1 MKSVFVFLRQ
11 IERKFASICSK
22 NQKKHEKFH
31 LQPAANRTKICSKK
45 FSKKKLFSRFCCKLK
60 SFFLVFAANGSNLI
74 EFSHVAYVKKR
85 APETSFFLP
94 KHHLR
99 SHFCLF
105 INSIVNN
112 ISKCKL
118 YWTLFARRGPL
129 PRVSSR
135 FMTSSLSFILK
146 RTCSQKEEKQ
156 IGDFL
161 VLLLKRLLRHL
172 EMTNFRAISGFLLQI
187 TTNFLRSICSK
198 NAFLRLQISLF
209 FFAEALYF
217 YYFFLCVSVCDAFD
231 GLLGS
236 KKFKKCVVCVLCA
249 RLPFGFEKGVL
260 KTRCFLLLV

>member
-1 MKSVFVFLRQ
+1 MSFRSFFVTV
-11 IERKFASICSK
+11 
-22 NQKKHEKFH
+22 
-31 LQPAANRTKICSKK
+31 AANRT
-45 FSKKKLFSRFCCKLK
+45 RF
-60 SFFLVFAANGSNLI
+60 FAANWSPFFGFCGKCGSNLI

-94 KHHLR
+94 KHHLK

-129 PRVSSR
+129 PRVSFR

-161 VLLLKRLLRHL
+161 VLSLKRLLRHL
-172 EMTNFRAISGFLLQI
+172 EMTNFRAISGFLL
-187 TTNFLRSICSK
+187 
-198 NAFLRLQISLF
+198 
-209 FFAEALYF
+209 
-217 YYFFLCVSVCDAFD
+217 
-231 GLLGS
+231 
-236 KKFKKCVVCVLCA
+236 
-249 RLPFGFEKGVL
+249 
-260 KTRCFLLLV
+260 

>member
-1 MKSVFVFLRQ
+1 VPSSPKDNRVLQQKKREKFEVCFCVFAANRT
-11 IERKFASICSK
+11 KICFNLQQK
-22 NQKKHEKFH
+22 PKKHEKFH

-94 KHHLR
+94 KHHLK

-146 RTCSQKEEKQ
+146 
-156 IGDFL
+156 
-161 VLLLKRLLRHL
+161 
-172 EMTNFRAISGFLLQI
+172 
-187 TTNFLRSICSK
+187 
-198 NAFLRLQISLF
+198 
-209 FFAEALYF
+209 
-217 YYFFLCVSVCDAFD
+217 
-231 GLLGS
+231 
-236 KKFKKCVVCVLCA
+236 
-249 RLPFGFEKGVL
+249 
-260 KTRCFLLLV
+260 